1 MISAIISL
9 ISGLFSVAGKL
20 FEFMYAQKLIDAGKT
35 AQQLDDLKGQIDAAQ
50 KAIALREEARRTAE
64 LNNSSIMQSD
74 EFTRSDD

>member
-74 EFTRSDD
+74 ELTRSED

>member
-1 MISAIISL
+1 MITTILTL
-9 ISGLFSVAGKL
+9 ISGLFSVAGKI

-50 KAIALREEARRTAE
+50 KAIALREKARRDAE
-64 LNNSSIMQSD
+64 LNPAGVMQSD

>member
-74 EFTRSDD
+74 EFTRSED

>member
-1 MISAIISL
+1 VITTILTL
-9 ISGLFSVAGKL
+9 ISGLFSVAGKI

-50 KAIALREEARRTAE
+50 KAIALREKARRDAE
-64 LNNSSIMQSD
+64 LNPAGVMQSD

>member
-1 MISAIISL
+1 MITTILTL
-9 ISGLFSVAGKL
+9 ISGLFSVAGKI

-64 LNNSSIMQSD
+64 LNSSSIMQSD

>member
-1 MISAIISL
+1 MITAIISL
-9 ISGLFSVAGKL
+9 ISGLFAVAGKI

-64 LNNSSIMQSD
+64 LNFAGVMQSD

>member
-9 ISGLFSVAGKL
+9 ISGLFAVAGKI

>member
-9 ISGLFSVAGKL
+9 ISGLFSVAGKI

-64 LNNSSIMQSD
+64 LNSSSIMQSD